1 MRLPQSTIRSSLL
14 IPRPMTVTTQQFRS
28 EAPQA
33 PANVQT
39 QTLSGA
45 NTKAPAL
52 LPEADEALHPL
63 PLQKIDKGG
72 ADPLIF
78 DAGKAVL
85 KLSQHSSRTYRG
97 FQTVLATL
105 FATLILIL
113 PLSLLLTF
121 IYVSWTRIPIAA
133 YVAFCF
139 VDPAIDNGIGR
150 QLEQVRK
157 LGIWKHINAYFRV
170 RMVLEQ
176 KLDPAHS
183 YIFGVSPHGIL
194 CFTGQVLMA
203 SQDSGVDD
211 ALEGITF
218 HTAALHHVMKVPLFR
233 EYLLSIGVISS
244 SRNSIRRCLARG
256 GGHSV
261 GIIIGGAKESLYT
274 NRGNR
279 KLILKNRKGFVREAI
294 MAGAPLVPV
303 FVFGENDIFQQ
314 LDHPLLSR
322 LQRWLQHK
330 MKFAIPVFYGR
341 FGFFVPRRTSPVVIF
356 GRPIFVQKTQ
366 SPSFDDIN
374 KVHAAYLD
382 ELHRIYNKYRPIY
395 DPEGD
400 DLVII

>member
-1 MRLPQSTIRSSLL
+1 MDDGSGKRSLPQKAEKCGAESL
-14 IPRPMTVTTQQFRS
+14 T
-28 EAPQA
+28 
-33 PANVQT
+33 
-39 QTLSGA
+39 
-45 NTKAPAL
+45 
-52 LPEADEALHPL
+52 
-63 PLQKIDKGG
+63 
-72 ADPLIF
+72 F
-78 DAGKAVL
+78 DAGKPVL
-85 KLSQHSSRTYRG
+85 KLAQHNGRAYMA
-97 FQTVLATL
+97 FQTAIATL
-105 FATLILIL
+105 FATLIIIL

-121 IYVSWTRIPIAA
+121 IYVSWSRLPIAA

-139 VDPAIDNGIGR
+139 IDPAIDNGIGR
-150 QLEQVRK
+150 RLEQVRK
-157 LGIWKHINAYFRV
+157 LGIWKHVNAYFCV
-170 RMVLEQ
+170 RIEVEQ
-176 KLDPAHS
+176 KLDPAFS

-203 SQDSGVDD
+203 SQYSGIDD

-244 SRNSIRRCLARG
+244 SRNSIRQCLARG
-256 GGHSV
+256 DGHSV

-314 LDHPLLSR
+314 LDHPLLAR
-322 LQRWLQHK
+322 LQRWLQHR

-341 FGFFVPRRTSPVVIF
+341 FGFFVPRRTSPAVIF
-356 GRPIFVQKTQ
+356 GCPIFVQKTQ
-366 SPSFDDIN
+366 TPSFDYIN
-374 KVHAAYLD
+374 KIHSEYLV

-395 DPEGD
+395 DPKGD